1 MIVINYSTAF
11 KALSSYIKH
20 YNMEAERN
28 QTIKT
33 SMILT
38 AQELIKIYG
47 VSLAKAN
54 SIQEIDKSNLPS
66 LKTNNSQLASR
77 TQAST
82 RTIQRHIKRLLE
94 AGIITKKIFHG
105 SNSSYELFINEK
117 ILLATCRL
125 SVNEAKMALE
135 LRLNPVS
142 QDTNTQGF
150 KNTSK
155 TFCPHTDT
163 RNNSYKTNNV
173 IKGVDNLSIGSILK
187 SEGYDTG
194 NNSGNSLERSSAKK
208 QNDLN
213 ISTGNVL
220 TGYTGGKVQE
230 KNKDTGGKV
239 QEKRAEA
246 DKKADLKNRKEAEA
260 RCTSLNF
267 YVKMLWTLAQNVL
280 YRGVYLTDR
289 QMEIGQK
296 LLYKW
301 YEPVSTANLADVHQI
316 YIERIGLVRKFI
328 EKDPHRRFVQLPNR
342 YFDPYNPNGFAG
354 TKKWYKIHRE
364 RQHEVQIKLIL
375 HAQIKRFLNNEKKEA
390 SKRKPPLEL
399 YRDCEQRIGKLGDPL
414 LLEQF
419 HTAVL
424 NPMVNQ
430 ALYAN

>member
-11 KALSSYIKH
+11 KALNGYIQC
-20 YNMEAERN
+20 YNKEVERN
-28 QTIKT
+28 QTVKP

-54 SIQEIDKSNLPS
+54 SIQAIDKSNLPS

-94 AGIITKKIFHG
+94 AGIITEKIFHG
-105 SNSSYELFINEK
+105 SNSSFELFINEK

-135 LRLNPVS
+135 LKLNPILQSANKQEVENK
-142 QDTNTQGF
+142 DR
-150 KNTSK
+150 

-173 IKGVDNLSIGSILK
+173 IKDVDNLSIGSILQ
-187 SEGYDTG
+187 SAGYDTG
-194 NNSGNSLERSSAKK
+194 NSSKRCSAKK
-208 QNDLN
+208 QNGLN
-213 ISTGNVL
+213 VSTGNVL
-220 TGYTGGKVQE
+220 TGYTGGKVLE
-230 KNKDTGGKV
+230 KNQDTGGKV

-246 DKKADLKNRKEAEA
+246 DKKTDLKARKEAEA

-289 QMEIGQK
+289 QVDIAQK
-296 LLYKW
+296 LLYRW
-301 YEPVSTANLADVHQI
+301 YEPVSSSNLANVHQH
-316 YIERIGLVRKFI
+316 YVERIDLVRKYI
-328 EKDPHRRFVQLPNR
+328 EKDPQKRFVQLPNR
-342 YFDPYNPNGFAG
+342 YFDPYNSNGFTG
-354 TKKWYKIHRE
+354 TKKWHKIHLQ
-364 RQHEVQIKLIL
+364 RQREVQVKLIV
-375 HAQIKRFLNNEKKEA
+375 HAQIKRFLNNEMKEA
-390 SKRKPPLEL
+390 AKRKPPLEL
-399 YRDCEQRIGKLGDPL
+399 YRDCEQRIGKLGDPV

-419 HTAVL
+419 HSAVL
-424 NPMVNQ
+424 NPSVNRT
-430 ALYAN
+430 LYAN

>member
-11 KALSSYIKH
+11 KALNGYIQC
-20 YNMEAERN
+20 YNKEADRN
-28 QTIKT
+28 QTVKP

-54 SIQEIDKSNLPS
+54 SIQTIDKSNLPS
-66 LKTNNSQLASR
+66 LKTNNCQLAKR

-94 AGIITKKIFHG
+94 AGIITEKIFHG
-105 SNSSYELFINEK
+105 SNASFELFINEK

-135 LRLNPVS
+135 LKLNPILQS
-142 QDTNTQGF
+142 TNKQEV
-150 KNTSK
+150 KNTDR

-173 IKGVDNLSIGSILK
+173 IKDVDNLSIGSILK
-187 SEGYDTG
+187 AAGYDTG
-194 NNSGNSLERSSAKK
+194 NSSKRSSAKK

-213 ISTGNVL
+213 VSTGNVS

-230 KNKDTGGKV
+230 KNQDTGGKV

-246 DKKADLKNRKEAEA
+246 DKKTDMKARKEAEA

-289 QMEIGQK
+289 QVEIAQK
-296 LLYKW
+296 LLYRW
-301 YEPVSTANLADVHQI
+301 YEPVSTANLANVHQH
-316 YIERIGLVRKFI
+316 YVERIDLVRKYI
-328 EKDPHRRFVQLPNR
+328 EKDPQKRFVQLPNR
-342 YFDPYNPNGFAG
+342 YFDPYNSNGFTG
-354 TKKWYKIHRE
+354 TKKWHKIHQQ
-364 RQHEVQIKLIL
+364 RQREVQVKLIV
-375 HAQIKRFLNNEKKEA
+375 HAQIKRFLNNEMKEA
-390 SKRKPPLEL
+390 AKRKPPLEL
-399 YRDCEQRIGKLGDPL
+399 YRECEQRIGKLGDPV

-419 HTAVL
+419 HSAVL
-424 NPMVNQ
+424 NPTVNRT
-430 ALYAN
+430 LYAN

>member
-11 KALSSYIKH
+11 KALNGYIQC
-20 YNMEAERN
+20 YNEEVDRN
-28 QTIKT
+28 QTVKP

-54 SIQEIDKSNLPS
+54 SIQVIDKSNLPS
-66 LKTNNSQLASR
+66 LKTNNCQLAKR

-94 AGIITKKIFHG
+94 AGIITEKIFHG
-105 SNSSYELFINEK
+105 SNSSFELFINEK

-135 LRLNPVS
+135 LKLNPILQSINKQEVE
-142 QDTNTQGF
+142 
-150 KNTSK
+150 NTSR

-173 IKGVDNLSIGSILK
+173 IKDVDNLSIGSILQ
-187 SEGYDTG
+187 SAGYDTG
-194 NNSGNSLERSSAKK
+194 NSSKRSSAKK

-213 ISTGNVL
+213 VSTGNVL

-230 KNKDTGGKV
+230 KNQDTGGKV

-246 DKKADLKNRKEAEA
+246 DKKTDMKARKEAEA

-289 QMEIGQK
+289 QVEIAQK

-301 YEPVSTANLADVHQI
+301 YEPVSTTNLANVHQH
-316 YIERIGLVRKFI
+316 YVERIDLVRKYI
-328 EKDPHRRFVQLPNR
+328 EKDPQKRFVQLPNR
-342 YFDPYNPNGFAG
+342 YFDPYNSNGFTG
-354 TKKWYKIHRE
+354 TKKWHKIHQQ
-364 RQHEVQIKLIL
+364 RQREVQVKLIV
-375 HAQIKRFLNNEKKEA
+375 HAQIKRFLNNEMKEVA
-390 SKRKPPLEL
+390 KRKPPLEL
-399 YRDCEQRIGKLGDPL
+399 YRDCEQRIGKLGDPV

-419 HTAVL
+419 HAAVL
-424 NPMVNQ
+424 NPSVNRT
-430 ALYAN
+430 LYAN

>member
-11 KALSSYIKH
+11 KALNGYIQC
-20 YNMEAERN
+20 YNKEVDRN
-28 QTIKT
+28 QTVKP

-54 SIQEIDKSNLPS
+54 SIQTIDKSNLPS
-66 LKTNNSQLASR
+66 LKTNNSQLAKR

-94 AGIITKKIFHG
+94 AGIITEKIFHG
-105 SNSSYELFINEK
+105 SNASFELFINEK

-135 LRLNPVS
+135 LKLNPILQS
-142 QDTNTQGF
+142 TNKQEVE
-150 KNTSK
+150 NTSR

-163 RNNSYKTNNV
+163 RNNSYKANNV
-173 IKGVDNLSIGSILK
+173 IKDVDNLSIGSILQ
-187 SEGYDTG
+187 SAGYDTG
-194 NNSGNSLERSSAKK
+194 NSSKRCSAKK

-213 ISTGNVL
+213 VSTGNVL

-230 KNKDTGGKV
+230 KNQDTGGKV

-246 DKKADLKNRKEAEA
+246 DKKSDLKARKQAEA

-289 QMEIGQK
+289 QVEIAQK
-296 LLYKW
+296 LLYRW
-301 YEPVSTANLADVHQI
+301 YEPVSTANLANVHQH
-316 YIERIGLVRKFI
+316 YVERIDLVRKYI
-328 EKDPHRRFVQLPNR
+328 EKDPQKRFVQLPNR
-342 YFDPYNPNGFAG
+342 YFDPYNSNGFTG
-354 TKKWYKIHRE
+354 TKKWHKIHQQ
-364 RQHEVQIKLIL
+364 RQREVQVKLIV
-375 HAQIKRFLNNEKKEA
+375 HAQIKRFLNNEMKEA
-390 SKRKPPLEL
+390 AKRKPPLEL
-399 YRDCEQRIGKLGDPL
+399 YRDCEQRIGKLGDPV

-419 HTAVL
+419 HSAVL
-424 NPMVNQ
+424 NPTVNRT
-430 ALYAN
+430 LYAN

>member
-11 KALSSYIKH
+11 KALNGYIQC
-20 YNMEAERN
+20 YNKEADRN
-28 QTIKT
+28 QTVKP

-54 SIQEIDKSNLPS
+54 SIQTIDKSNLPS
-66 LKTNNSQLASR
+66 LKTNNCQLAKR

-94 AGIITKKIFHG
+94 AGIITEKIFHG
-105 SNSSYELFINEK
+105 SNSSFELFINEK

-135 LRLNPVS
+135 LKLNPILQS
-142 QDTNTQGF
+142 TNKQEV
-150 KNTSK
+150 KNTDR

-173 IKGVDNLSIGSILK
+173 IKDVDNLSIGSILK
-187 SEGYDTG
+187 AAGYDTG
-194 NNSGNSLERSSAKK
+194 NSSKRSSAKK

-213 ISTGNVL
+213 VSTGNVS

-230 KNKDTGGKV
+230 KNQDTGGKV

-246 DKKADLKNRKEAEA
+246 DKKTDMKARKEAEA

-289 QMEIGQK
+289 QVEIAQK
-296 LLYKW
+296 LLYRW
-301 YEPVSTANLADVHQI
+301 YEPVSTANLANVHQH
-316 YIERIGLVRKFI
+316 YVERIDLVRKYI
-328 EKDPHRRFVQLPNR
+328 EKDPQKRFVQLPNR
-342 YFDPYNPNGFAG
+342 YFDPYNSNGFTG
-354 TKKWYKIHRE
+354 TKKWHKIHQQ
-364 RQHEVQIKLIL
+364 RQREVQVKLIV
-375 HAQIKRFLNNEKKEA
+375 HAQIKRFLNNEMKEA
-390 SKRKPPLEL
+390 AKRKPPLEL
-399 YRDCEQRIGKLGDPL
+399 YRECEQRIGKLGDPV

-419 HTAVL
+419 HSAVL
-424 NPMVNQ
+424 NPTVNRT
-430 ALYAN
+430 LYAN